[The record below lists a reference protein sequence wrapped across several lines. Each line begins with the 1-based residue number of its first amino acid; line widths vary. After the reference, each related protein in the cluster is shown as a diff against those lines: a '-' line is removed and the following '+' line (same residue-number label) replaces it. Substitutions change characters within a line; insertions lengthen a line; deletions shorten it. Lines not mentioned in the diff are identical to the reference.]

1 MISNTA
7 FKKYALAFP
16 ETEETPHFENKAY
29 KVKKK
34 IFVTH
39 NVKESRCCVRLTPE
53 EQSLFCLMD
62 KELIYPVPNKW
73 GKQGWT
79 LVNLKLVSKEML
91 TEVLTAA
98 YCTVAPPKL
107 AAPFIQSGLDGTF

>member
-1 MISNTA
+1 MISNKQ
-7 FKKYALAFP
+7 FKQFALAFP
-16 ETEETPHFENKAY
+16 ETQEAPHFEHLAY

-39 NVKESRCCVRLTPE
+39 NAKENRCCVKLSPE
-53 EQSLFCLMD
+53 EQSLFCLID
-62 KELIYPVPNKW
+62 ETIIYPVPNKW

-79 LVNLKLVSKEML
+79 LVNLKKVDSEML
-91 TEVLTAA
+91 REILTAA

-107 AAPFIQSGLDGTF
+107 SAPFRFDEEI